1 MEPGYVIR
9 LFLFL
14 NPKPMLLF
22 NELHGKISLSLNGE
36 INIPTSGSKRLATP
50 MLASVMFHS
59 LGLLGKGAF
68 IQDSSGAKGE
78 KSVLGSHMEELSQNR
93 KVHLCLHE
101 VV

>member
-59 LGLLGKGAF
+59 LGLLGKGALKTKVEPKQRRVF
-68 IQDSSGAKGE
+68 
-78 KSVLGSHMEELSQNR
+78 GSHMEELSQNR
-93 KVHLCLHE
+93 KAHLCLHE